1 MDETYAA
8 HDLSEK
14 ALGGSP
20 IHVQDGHFVDGYGRT
35 LSLRGLNV
43 SGASKLPT
51 TPNGLSHLTE
61 GFYEEHRTVT
71 FTGRPFPLAE
81 APLHFRRLRAWGLPL
96 VRLLVT
102 WESIGHAGPNPE
114 TDLDGDYIAYLR
126 DLIAMMPEHGIKCFI
141 CGHQDVW
148 SRFSGGSGAPGWT
161 FEAAGLDIA
170 AFTDTGA
177 AYVHGQD
184 EERRR
189 NLETVDP
196 REPSGPFVWPSG
208 YQKLAASTM
217 ATLFWAGDALAP
229 KLTCRRS
236 PIAAPGSSSSSNG
249 EGEVVSVQTFLQEA
263 FIEAFGRLAD
273 AVGHLEACIGF
284 DPMNEPHRGLVNLH
298 GFHKW
303 DYNTDLHIGHCPS
316 LAQSLALGSG
326 YAQEVPF
333 YVKSWPHPTRKNH
346 DSLVDP
352 KGARFGY
359 PQRRRRRRWTGRGGW
374 ASASG
379 SATAS
384 GAGTSRRRKPSF
396 IKTTTSSATTA
407 PAARARR
414 SSGIATAGRPS
425 CSSSRSACRA
435 GTRSTCRFSNP
446 SPMSSCRRGRARED
460 VLVEQKNAI
469 MQTYATKTVITTK
482 RPQNLVYAPHFY
494 DLNVLF
500 SKAHGLMSVNV
511 QGLSRGMFV
520 LKALYFGEA
529 GLRANYRKQIGN
541 ILEYGRRSLGKAVP
555 ALIGEVGISFDINE
569 RHAFAT
575 GDYDVQRQLM
585 HGLVSAMEDCHVAFT
600 LWNYNPDNRVEY
612 GDGWNKEDFSVVN
625 GDHHDED
632 GIPPPPDYRNQSHE
646 KDELYRGGR
655 VLDVIIRPYA
665 AKVAGTP
672 VQSEWD
678 HRTLRYSMV
687 WRTSASTS
695 TSTATPITT
704 VKDND
709 SKKARLTE
717 IFLPEYHYAAHELDV
732 ATSHGLE
739 WTLDRARQ
747 TLYVQSTHKDT
758 EAYVAAGLH
767 WVLVEIRDVP
777 GRLRERVL
785 ERRRAGFSG
794 NMMQQLPLELE
805 IWLEETMSFGQGGG
819 NGVVVGGGAG
829 GVGGLVVGDGVRGK
843 ASGKG
848 VSGKVKKDF
857 CMVAHERAKAHES

>member
-20 IHVQDGHFVDGYGRT
+20 IRVQDGHFVDGYGRT
-35 LSLRGLNV
+35 LALRGLNV

-126 DLIAMMPEHGIKCFI
+126 DLIAMMPEYGIKCFI

-236 PIAAPGSSSSSNG
+236 PIAAVGSSSSSNDK
-249 EGEVVSVQTFLQEA
+249 EEEAVSVQTFLQEA

-333 YVKSWPHPTRKNH
+333 YVKSWPHPTRKSH
-346 DSLVDP
+346 GSLVDP
-352 KGARFGY
+352 KGRSVWLPEEGKEAVDRPRGMGKCVWLSHGVWSWDEQQKKPVIHQDDYFEVDHRPGREGERLEWY
-359 PQRRRRRRWTGRGGW
+359 RDCWAPFLLKFSERVSRGNPQHLSLLEPIPNEFMPPWEGQ
-374 ASASG
+374 
-379 SATAS
+379 
-384 GAGTSRRRKPSF
+384 
-396 IKTTTSSATTA
+396 
-407 PAARARR
+407 
-414 SSGIATAGRPS
+414 
-425 CSSSRSACRA
+425 
-435 GTRSTCRFSNP
+435 
-446 SPMSSCRRGRARED
+446 ED

-529 GLRANYRKQIGN
+529 GLRANYKKQIGN

-555 ALIGEVGISFDINE
+555 ALIGEVGISFDIND

-646 KDELYRGGR
+646 EDELYRGGR

-695 TSTATPITT
+695 TSTATTT
-704 VKDND
+704 MAQNSD

-717 IFLPEYHYAAHELDV
+717 IFLPEYHYAAHELNV

-739 WTLDRARQ
+739 WTLDHERQ

-767 WVLVEIRDVP
+767 WCIVEIRDVP
-777 GRLRERVL
+777 KRLRERVL

-794 NMMQQLPLELE
+794 SLMQRLPLEVE
-805 IWLEETMSFGQGGG
+805 IWLEETMSFGQGAGMVLLLA
-819 NGVVVGGGAG
+819 GVLGA
-829 GVGGLVVGDGVRGK
+829 LVAWLLG
-843 ASGKG
+843 
-848 VSGKVKKDF
+848 
-857 CMVAHERAKAHES
+857 MV